1 MNKTELINKLLWLG
15 YTSAEE
21 GTEKRKEAISA
32 AHNLVDEYLEAINY
46 THCCETFKDKQKLS
60 FKDWKFSKGL
70 RYVCGH
76 NFKDNDGDI
85 YDSDE
90 IEKMYEH
97 YLNL

>member
-1 MNKTELINKLLWLG
+1 MDVQ
-15 YTSAEE
+15 
-21 GTEKRKEAISA
+21 KEISLRNAISYCIENNDVNTA
-32 AHNLVDEYLEAINY
+32 TNRIMEFIRDEKEAINY